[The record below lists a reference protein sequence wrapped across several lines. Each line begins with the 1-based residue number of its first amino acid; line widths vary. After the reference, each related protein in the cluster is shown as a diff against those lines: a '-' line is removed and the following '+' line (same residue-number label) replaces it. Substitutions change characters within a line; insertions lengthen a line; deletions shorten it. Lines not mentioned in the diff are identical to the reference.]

1 MAYAT
6 GTGGRLPLA
15 GRFDN
20 IEICGFF
27 IRVAPGTAV
36 RQEIYQKRVSEHDKQ
51 SEKYKIKHSKNIK

>member
-6 GTGGRLPLA
+6 GTGGRLPVA

-27 IRVAPGTAV
+27 YTGAPGTAV
-36 RQEIYQKRVSEHDKQ
+36 RQGIYRKRVSEHDKQ
-51 SEKYKIKHSKNIK
+51 SEKYKIKRSKNIK